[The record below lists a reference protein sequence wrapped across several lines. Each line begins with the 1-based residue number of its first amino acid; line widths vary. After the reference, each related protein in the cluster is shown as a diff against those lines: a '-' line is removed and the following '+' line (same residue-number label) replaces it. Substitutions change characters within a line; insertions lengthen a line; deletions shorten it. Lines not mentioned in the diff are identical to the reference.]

1 MKNPAMRYINL
12 PEFGAPEAM
21 QLAQGAVPEPGP
33 RDVLVEVAYAGVNRP
48 DVAQRLG
55 RYNPPPGASP
65 VLGLEVSGTIVA
77 AGGDVTGWKV
87 GDAVCALTPG
97 GGYAEKVVT
106 PAAHCLPVPRGLS
119 MLEAAALPENFFTV
133 WVNAFETCR
142 LRAGETFLVHGGSSG
157 IGLTAIQLAKAFGAT
172 VYTTAGSDE
181 KTAFCRKMGADL
193 AINYRTQDFVAEIQA
208 VAGASG
214 VDVIMDMVGGDY
226 IGKNLKLLATEG
238 RLVFIAFL
246 QGGKAEVDFMRVMLK
261 RQTLTGSTLRARPD
275 SQKAAIAA
283 QLREKV
289 WPLIEAGKVRPVI
302 HQVFALADAP
312 AAHRLMESSLHIGKI
327 MLAVGEDPPR

>member
-1 MKNPAMRYINL
+1 MKNSTMRYIDL
-12 PEFGAPEAM
+12 PAFGAPEAM

-33 RDVLVEVAYAGVNRP
+33 RDVLIEVAYAGVNRP

-77 AGGDVTGWKV
+77 AGGDVTEWKV

-119 MLEAAALPENFFTV
+119 MLQAAALPENFFTV

-157 IGLTAIQLAKAFGAT
+157 IGLTAIQLAKAFGVT
-172 VYTTAGSDE
+172 VFTTAGSDE
-181 KTAFCRKMGADL
+181 KTSFCRKMGADL

-208 VAGASG
+208 ATGANG

-226 IGKNLKLLATEG
+226 IQKNLKLLATEG
-238 RLVFIAFL
+238 RLAFIAFL

-289 WPLIEAGKVRPVI
+289 WPLLEAGRVKPVI
-302 HQVFALADAP
+302 HQVFALEEAP

-327 MLAVGEDPPR
+327 MLAVGEAPPR